1 MLERR
6 FYKIL
11 ILEDTDS
18 QLAQSPSL
26 ASPGHVLGLK
36 LSDEYN
42 NVRNHLY
49 YLHHVALS
57 MIPNQILTINNI
69 DFLIIEF
76 KKHFADKCWPIT

>member
-1 MLERR
+1 MLEHQTRKMKLYLSSS
-6 FYKIL
+6 F
-11 ILEDTDS
+11 
-18 QLAQSPSL
+18 

-69 DFLIIEF
+69 NFLIIEL
-76 KKHFADKCWPIT
+76 KKHFTDKCWPIT